1 MVFNRLPKELIS
13 KSLKWCF
20 VFGYRW
26 VTITLIDGISLC
38 GVISNLYIDIPFVNH
53 KPDERDSILSGT
65 ITGDCSYTDGAVV
78 LGDSLHFSTRV
89 YFIPCDRIAGITAF
103 YYAEEKLL
111 YDQVKNEDYSKKEGY
126 YYDDNGIIDNLI
138 DDLFHKCLALGFM
151 IHFNRV
157 HELRVVGSQ
166 TFEWKGLYTLTEYPV
181 YVDWEYL
188 NNMSG
193 GINSIGVGVSP
204 LSGSISWEKSLY
216 SFRKELMNKK
226 ILDISSISKSDVGAI
241 VIDAYIDDIYVKN
254 GKKNIVPYE
263 TMEGD
268 KWFPVILS
276 EEPIKD
282 DSDLQRGK
290 WCIGYLREKCMMLPK
305 KVFQTTQSPFKIQ
318 GEIVPMYLRTPIGDS
333 EFIFKVRN
341 ISSK

>member
-1 MVFNRLPKELIS
+1 
-13 KSLKWCF
+13 
-20 VFGYRW
+20 
-26 VTITLIDGISLC
+26 
-38 GVISNLYIDIPFVNH
+38 
-53 KPDERDSILSGT
+53 
-65 ITGDCSYTDGAVV
+65 
-78 LGDSLHFSTRV
+78 
-89 YFIPCDRIAGITAF
+89 
-103 YYAEEKLL
+103 
-111 YDQVKNEDYSKKEGY
+111 
-126 YYDDNGIIDNLI
+126 
-138 DDLFHKCLALGFM
+138 
-151 IHFNRV
+151 
-157 HELRVVGSQ
+157 
-166 TFEWKGLYTLTEYPV
+166 
-181 YVDWEYL
+181 
-188 NNMSG
+188 
-193 GINSIGVGVSP
+193 
-204 LSGSISWEKSLY
+204 
-216 SFRKELMNKK
+216 MNKK